1 VPVACDR
8 HRNRSV
14 AGDGKGEPGGSSI
27 TGTGYVVE
35 SLEAALWAFDRSDS
49 FGEGALDMLPSSEFA
64 KFIGISPEAVVPS
77 NSEAKFLG
85 LKGAKVQ

>member
-1 VPVACDR
+1 MDIALAEAR
-8 HRNRSV
+8 EKELS
-14 AGDGKGEPGGSSI
+14 PGGPDIS
-27 TGTGYVVE
+27 G
-35 SLEAALWAFDRSDS
+35 
-49 FGEGALDMLPSSEFA
+49 LDMLPSSEFA